1 MNNFANFGQYFAS
14 IQQNMSM
21 FSVKLQDV
29 EKKIAAL
36 TAKFEEF
43 TADVEEKM
51 KSFVLASESVNV
63 ANATTDDSVIAEMS
77 SRLEKIEE
85 SFASLDSIFSQLQCS
100 APQPVDNISQGGVC
114 AGGVLT
120 LDDEIQ
126 NQITN
131 VETTSA
137 KKKVTKKK

>member
-21 FSVKLQDV
+21 FSAKLQDV
-29 EKKIAAL
+29 EQRVTAL

-51 KSFVLASESVNV
+51 KVFVSGSENNASVPLTDTPNV
-63 ANATTDDSVIAEMS
+63 ADLAT
-77 SRLEKIEE
+77 RLMKIEE
-85 SFASLDSIFSQLQCS
+85 SFASLDSIFSQLQCP
-100 APQPVDNISQGGVC
+100 PQQVE
-114 AGGVLT
+114 GGVLT
-120 LDDEIQ
+120 LDDDIQ

-131 VETTSA
+131 VEPIAGT